1 MSSLDEKDVKLVA
14 QPDTYF
20 TIPHFD
26 GYPGLLIQLSRIG
39 RRELEDAIVDAWL
52 AMAPARLAKTPRP
65 SGG

>member
-1 MSSLDEKDVKLVA
+1 MA

-26 GYPGLLIQLSRIG
+26 GYPGILIQLSRIG

-52 AMAPARLAKTPRP
+52 AMAPARLAKTLRP